1 MVCAALLAGCG
12 ASLTSP
18 GLGSN
23 AALGSPE
30 QGEAALGIGTPLA
43 PGSVTGSAT
52 GSAPRKVVT
61 AASQAKS
68 TDAPSTAMAT
78 AMTTASATVP
88 ASDPTRIAAAK
99 AANGF
104 IAASAPGN
112 TSYKIGP
119 HDVVEVAV
127 FQVPELSKV
136 AQVSDLGSIGLPLLG
151 EVPASGRTAQ
161 ELERDLVRQYGA
173 KYLQKPQ
180 VSVMVKE
187 YNSQRITLEGAV
199 KKPGVYPMRGKTSLL
214 QTIALAEG
222 FGDTADTTVVVF
234 RQTAQG
240 RAAARFDVSE
250 IRAGTAED
258 PQLQSGDVVVVS
270 TSMYKET
277 IGNVMKILPLASVFA
292 LL

>member
-1 MVCAALLAGCG
+1 MAVLCAALLAGCG

-18 GLGSN
+18 DLGST
-23 AALGSPE
+23 AALGGADQS
-30 QGEAALGIGTPLA
+30 EAALGIGASTTPGQS
-43 PGSVTGSAT
+43 PQ
-52 GSAPRKVVT
+52 KVVT

-68 TDAPSTAMAT
+68 TAAMSATMAT
-78 AMTTASATVP
+78 ASVP

-99 AANGF
+99 AASGF

-112 TSYKIGP
+112 TAYKIGP

-136 AQVSDLGSIGLPLLG
+136 AQVSDVGSIGLPLLG
-151 EVPASGRTAQ
+151 EVPAAGRTAQ

-214 QTIALAEG
+214 QTIAQAEG